1 MKKRNLL
8 FVLPLLTVFFTT
20 GCVHKD
26 VYGKDSIKDFTYEAD
41 DFSEIEIKN
50 IHLKSGMTTY
60 GPKVNLLPGLEKKIT
75 ISMDENF
82 ESEIKVKKVG
92 NKKVIQGNSL
102 HNLVTDRFD
111 INLYGYVLSEID
123 LSGACEAN
131 VSSLCLD
138 KNKLD
143 IDLSGA
149 CKITLDSYDGVDLF
163 VDLSGASSLNVGD
176 CKVENANIELSGAS
190 YTSFANLKTT
200 KLDLDLSGASTIN
213 LRLGSANNF
222 SGDVSGASEVK
233 ASFFELETGKV
244 DVSGAS
250 SMYIKVNQS
259 LTGEVSGASTLKYSG
274 EGEVKVYVSGGSSAK
289 KVM

>member
-1 MKKRNLL
+1 MKKKNILL
-8 FVLPLLTVFFTT
+8 VLPLLMVVFTT

-26 VYGKDSIKDFTYEAD
+26 IMGKDSIIDFSYEAD
-41 DFSEIEIKN
+41 NFSEIEIKN
-50 IHLKSGMTTY
+50 IRLKSGIVTY
-60 GPKVNLLPGLEKKIT
+60 GPKVNLLPGSEKKIT

-82 ESEIKVKKVG
+82 ENEIKVKKVG
-92 NKKVIQGNSL
+92 NKKIIQGNEL

-111 INLYGYVLSEID
+111 INLYGYVLSDID

-149 CKITLDSYDGVDLF
+149 SKITLDSYDGVNLHC
-163 VDLSGASSLNVGD
+163 DLSGASSIDVGN
-176 CKVENANIELSGAS
+176 CNLENANIELSGAS
-190 YTSFANLKTT
+190 KVNFANLKTN
-200 KLDLDLSGASTIN
+200 KLDLDLSGASTIS
-213 LRLGSANNF
+213 LLLGSANTF
-222 SGDVSGASEVK
+222 LADISGASDVK
-233 ASFFELETGKV
+233 ANMFEVETGNV
-244 DVSGAS
+244 DISGAS

-274 EGEVKVYVSGGSSAK
+274 EGEVKVDVSGGSTAK
-289 KVM
+289 KIM